1 VKHISKPITF
11 LLHELAGSIKSH
23 FVARVLL
30 HLSFIETDF
39 QPCVLLK
46 KNLLYKSSQ
55 DFWPVL
61 GTVRFFIRTEPN
73 RTEPIG
79 SVCNFSKFYRFRF
92 GSVFELFGFGSVRFG
107 AMKTEN

>member
-1 VKHISKPITF
+1 MKHISKPITF

-55 DFWPVL
+55 DFWLTPYEREREL
-61 GTVRFFIRTEPN
+61 YTPSFCF
-73 RTEPIG
+73 
-79 SVCNFSKFYRFRF
+79 
-92 GSVFELFGFGSVRFG
+92 VFL
-107 AMKTEN
+107 